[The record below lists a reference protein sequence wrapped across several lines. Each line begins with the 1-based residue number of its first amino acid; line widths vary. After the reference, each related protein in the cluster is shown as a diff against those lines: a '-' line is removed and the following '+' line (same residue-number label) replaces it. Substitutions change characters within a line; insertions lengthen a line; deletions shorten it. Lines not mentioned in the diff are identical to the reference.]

1 MHCKFC
7 DVNCSLFD
15 SRLLTIR
22 AVSSLASLN
31 FAGVSGRHC
40 KPVSPQYLTL
50 LCLAALQFLSD
61 IDNVALS
68 LARDGYLS
76 DSLEEVAGDV
86 SLMKLPRNHNDTL
99 QVLDS
104 VFMAIILLAMVIM
117 YVLNVFVF

>member
-1 MHCKFC
+1 EPGATKGKYHFANAMRFI
-7 DVNCSLFD
+7 DGLAFLFINTT
-15 SRLLTIR
+15 LLLQATEVLG
-22 AVSSLASLN
+22 AFLN
-31 FAGVSGRHC
+31 F
-40 KPVSPQYLTL
+40 
-50 LCLAALQFLSD
+50 AALQFLSD

-104 VFMAIILLAMVIM
+104 VAMAIILLAMVIM